1 MTTAIHR
8 VSPFRARKTSRL
20 KERWDNLQGQEH
32 GVDFERA
39 VLLHEVSLRLD
50 RSEELL
56 VGFLVGILGEYP
68 GKRPKMFV
76 RFVEAYEA
84 IQEPETWGAVGGKAV
99 VLLSRTN
106 KRNRRR
112 VMTKVRRVLAR
123 TGRKTVSTST
133 FRTILRESLGDEAY
147 RACLLEPTNMGTGA
161 RAQLK
166 ILKGFILA
174 MVKSD
179 PRLKKLLTRP
189 VKKLLGADLFE

>member
-8 VSPFRARKTSRL
+8 VSPFRAGKTTRL
-20 KERWDNLQGQEH
+20 KEQWDNLQGQEH
-32 GVDFERA
+32 GVDYERA
-39 VLLHEVSLRLD
+39 RLLHEVFLRLD

-76 RFVEAYEA
+76 RFVEAFEV
-84 IQEPETWGAVGGKAV
+84 ISEPETWAAVGGKAA

-106 KRNRRR
+106 KRKRRR
-112 VMTKVRRVLAR
+112 VMTRVRRVLAR

-133 FRTILRESLGDEAY
+133 FRTILRDSLGDEAY

-174 MVKSD
+174 LVKSD
-179 PRLKKLLTRP
+179 PKLKKLLTRP